1 MHQNTL
7 FGFLVAILVML
18 FFFCPDLLQVKE
30 NYRGYSLQANIGI
43 GVAVFL
49 VIVIIAAA
57 SSPRP

>member
-1 MHQNTL
+1 MDEKTNCLL

-18 FFFCPDLLQVKE
+18 FFFCPHFFQVKE

-49 VIVIIAAA
+49 VIVIIAVHFI
-57 SSPRP
+57 